1 MAGKSVRLV
10 EDEALIRMMIVEML
24 EELGSFAP
32 EPVFRLK
39 FALTQPRPPPI
50 LNQIGTA
57 STMLAAD

>member
-1 MAGKSVRLV
+1 M
-10 EDEALIRMMIVEML
+10 IIVEML

-32 EPVFRLK
+32 EPVIRLK